1 MNNTE
6 GKSFLERKNDNRV
19 FPILDDT
26 QPLSQGRLW
35 LIAILTPL
43 LFFVGIVPQLID
55 FDKDNMLLALP
66 LQFVQTFAP
75 LILLALML
83 RYLAKNTLKTF
94 FHKITLKDFFAGI
107 IALTLATIYS
117 SVAEN
122 IVTMFS
128 TVADNGGAKAFTENV
143 SPLQMIV
150 VFVITTIS
158 DAFSLLSEELLAIIL
173 MLVFA
178 TLANKYWHV
187 SRGGALWIGTIVSII
202 VFGFMHFSAYD
213 WHIAQMFII
222 IGMSRLFY
230 NGVYIRTKNLWV
242 SYLCHFAWDT
252 VIFAIVMIAHFLN
265 S

>member
-6 GKSFLERKNDNRV
+6 GKSFLERKSDNRV
-19 FPILDDT
+19 FPILDDA

-35 LIAILTPL
+35 LISILTPL

-83 RYLAKNTLKTF
+83 RYLAKNPLKTF
-94 FHKITLKDFFAGI
+94 FHKITLKDFFAGL
-107 IALTLATIYS
+107 IALILATIYS

-187 SRGGALWIGTIVSII
+187 SRGGCPLDWNHRFYHCIWFYA
-202 VFGFMHFSAYD
+202 FFS
-213 WHIAQMFII
+213 
-222 IGMSRLFY
+222 L
-230 NGVYIRTKNLWV
+230 
-242 SYLCHFAWDT
+242 
-252 VIFAIVMIAHFLN
+252 
-265 S
+265 